1 MSESGTPSIS
11 ELLARLT
18 PDRLSRL
25 RSAADCRM
33 SGLTV
38 ALESLYDP
46 GNRAAVYRTA
56 EAFGLL
62 DVHIINRDAGQK
74 PGARLVSRGT
84 EKWLNLV
91 DYATTGEAIRAFRDK
106 GLRIFGAAMHGEQ
119 SLWQL
124 PFDAPSVLVFG
135 NEHRGLSDELLA
147 ACDVVFHIPM
157 YGLAESLNISNAAAI
172 CVAHARHAREVALG
186 QPTDL
191 SAAERDALFDDY
203 VRRTARWL
211 KPAVSGAPND

>member
-1 MSESGTPSIS
+1 M
-11 ELLARLT
+11 A
-18 PDRLSRL
+18 
-25 RSAADCRM
+25 
-33 SGLTV
+33 GLTV

-91 DYATTGEAIRAFRDK
+91 DYPTTGDAIRAFRDK
-106 GLRIFGAAMHGEQ
+106 GLRIFGAAMHGDQ

-124 PFDAPSVLVFG
+124 PFDAPAVLAFG

-172 CVAHARHAREVALG
+172 AVAHARHARETALG

-191 SAAERDALFDDY
+191 SPGERDALFEDY

-211 KPAVSGAPND
+211 RPVTPGAGQD

>member
-1 MSESGTPSIS
+1 MNESGTPSLS

-18 PDRLSRL
+18 PDRLSRM
-25 RSAADCRM
+25 RHAADCRM
-33 SGLTV
+33 GGLTV

-62 DVHIINRDAGQK
+62 DVHVINRDAGQK
-74 PGARLVSRGT
+74 PVARLVSRGT
-84 EKWLNLV
+84 EKWLNLI
-91 DYATTGEAIRAFRDK
+91 DHATTTDAIRSFRER
-106 GLRIFGAAMHGEQ
+106 GLRIFGAAMEGTQ

-135 NEHRGLSDELLA
+135 NEHRGLSDEMLT
-147 ACDVVFHIPM
+147 ACDTVFHIPM

-172 CVAHARHAREVALG
+172 AVAHGRQAREKALG
-186 QPTDL
+186 AKTDL
-191 SAAERDALFDDY
+191 SAAQREILFEDY

-211 KPAVSGAPND
+211 KPAASPLDAD